1 MIAVVDIA
9 GQQFKLE
16 KGQHLIVNR
25 LDVEEGGNITFNKVL
40 LLQDGTNIKIGNP
53 VLEGV
58 SVNAKIVEHLKGD
71 KVLVFKKKRK
81 KGYRKLKGHRQHLT
95 RIQIESIEQ

>member
-25 LDVEEGGNITFNKVL
+25 LDVEEGENVTFNKVL
-40 LLQDGTNIKIGNP
+40 LLQDGSNIKIGNP
-53 VLEGV
+53 ILEGV
-58 SVNAKIVEHLKGD
+58 SVNAKVIQHLKGD
-71 KVLVFKKKRK
+71 KVLVFKKKRR
-81 KGYRKLKGHRQHLT
+81 KGYRKLNGHRQRLT
-95 RIQIESIEQ
+95 RIEIESIEQ

>member
-25 LDVEEGGNITFNKVL
+25 LDVEEGENVTFNKVL
-40 LLQDGTNIKIGNP
+40 LLQDGSSIKIGNP
-53 VLEGV
+53 VLEGI
-58 SVNAKIVEHLKGD
+58 SVNAKVIEHLKED
-71 KVLVFKKKRK
+71 KVLVFKKKRR
-81 KGYRKLKGHRQHLT
+81 KGYRKLNGHRQRLT
-95 RIQIESIEQ
+95 RIEIESIEQ